1 MEEEKK
7 PVINIYNSPDEV
19 PEELRQTAKEG
30 LNITLKQQRNNLLK
44 ETDKYLL
51 PDFPITPNNLIKI
64 KEFRQLLRDFTKND
78 YILPDK
84 PDFLNAS

>member
-7 PVINIYNSPDEV
+7 PVINTYNSPDEV

-51 PDFPITPNNLIKI
+51 PDFPITTDNLIKI
-64 KEFRQLLRDFTKND
+64 KEYRQLLRDFTNNN

-84 PDFLNAS
+84 PDFIS

>member
-7 PVINIYNSPDEV
+7 PVINTYNSPDEV
-19 PEELRQTAKEG
+19 PEELRQTAKDG

-44 ETDKYLL
+44 ETDKYVL
-51 PDFPITPNNLIKI
+51 PDFPINADNLVKI
-64 KEFRQLLRDFTKND
+64 MEYRKLLRDFTKNN

-84 PDFLNAS
+84 PDFLL